1 VSVCRGLALVVLEI
15 CAPVN
20 QPASEE
26 MKASTGKEGSG
37 GPVEVELPLK
47 GFLPRRGGAGGGGG
61 PAAASRQ
68 SNRGMEVGNKYDAGG
83 HHHDHAMEE
92 ERVPAAAAA
101 DKGKLSVSTNPTR
114 LSLSGRQIEQ
124 SSRRLYHGKAG
135 LDLDSNNGVPAAQT
149 SSVVMMD
156 AEEGRRRSRKKAWL
170 HSTHGKNPLM
180 LFCMHSCK
188 SLHQR
193 MSESQ
198 RIWQP

>member
-1 VSVCRGLALVVLEI
+1 MSVCRGLALVVLEI
-15 CAPVN
+15 SAPVN
-20 QPASEE
+20 KPASEE

-47 GFLPRRGGAGGGGG
+47 GFLPRRGGGGGG

-68 SNRGMEVGNKYDAGG
+68 NNRGMEVGNKYDAGG
-83 HHHDHAMEE
+83 GGGHHHHHHAMEE
-92 ERVPAAAAA
+92 ERVAAAAAA
-101 DKGKLSVSTNPTR
+101 DKGKLSVSTNPAL

-180 LFCMHSCK
+180 LFCMHSC
-188 SLHQR
+188 
-193 MSESQ
+193 
-198 RIWQP
+198 

>member
-1 VSVCRGLALVVLEI
+1 
-15 CAPVN
+15 
-20 QPASEE
+20 

-47 GFLPRRGGAGGGGG
+47 GFLPRRGGGGGGG
-61 PAAASRQ
+61 GGGGTAAASRQ
-68 SNRGMEVGNKYDAGG
+68 NNRGMEVGNKYDAAGGAG
-83 HHHDHAMEE
+83 HHHHHPMEE
-92 ERVPAAAAA
+92 ERVPAAAA

-188 SLHQR
+188 SLHLC

-198 RIWQP
+198 RIW